1 MLNRIIL
8 IGRLVADPEL
18 KYTPSG
24 IAVAQFRIAVDRPLS
39 NEARQAGQEKQADFI
54 DIVAWRQS
62 AEFASQYLTKGR
74 LVAVEGKL
82 QIREYQTQDGQRRKA
97 AEVVA
102 DNLKGLDRPREGEG
116 AGGESYSGAG
126 GGYEQRTAAP
136 APARAAGGGGY
147 GGARAARPADDY
159 DDAGDLADPF
169 AE

>member
-1 MLNRIIL
+1 MLNRVIL

-39 NEARQAGQEKQADFI
+39 NEARQAGQEKSADFI

-102 DNLKGLDRPREGEG
+102 DNLKGLDRPRETEG
-116 AGGESYSGAG
+116 GGEYSGGGG
-126 GGYEQRTAAP
+126 GGYERAERPAAP
-136 APARAAGGGGY
+136 ARSSGGY
-147 GGARAARPADDY
+147 GGARASAPAAGGDY
-159 DDAGDLADPF
+159 DDMGDLADPF